1 MVIEVLLREIAA
13 ALAKAANGGAA
24 MTKITTEHLARNA
37 CVYIRQ
43 STADQLAHN
52 HESRRRQ
59 YGLVDRAKQLGWSN
73 VEVIDED
80 LGRSG
85 GGIARPGFERLLATV
100 CDGRVGAVLAIEA
113 SRLARNGRDWHT
125 LIEFCGLVGT
135 LIVDEDGIYDPRHP
149 NDRLLLGMKGTM
161 SELELSMFRQRSQE
175 ALKQKARRGALVLGV
190 AAGYVK
196 IGRDRIE
203 KNPDKRVQDALQLV
217 FTKFAELQSAR
228 QVHIW
233 LREEGIELPVKSRQ
247 GEAHGVVW
255 RLPAYNIVHNILTNP
270 IYAGAYAFGRTT
282 SRMSVKGGRKHIRR
296 GVQKP
301 MAEWDV
307 LIKDHHTAY
316 ITWDEFERNLGVIA
330 NNATGMSSA
339 LARGAA
345 RKGELLLP
353 GLLRCGHCGRKLH
366 VHYSGKIGRYN
377 CYGART
383 NHGAARCIS
392 ISGLSIDTAIS
403 NEVLRVLKPLG
414 SEAALKAIE
423 AQSSTT
429 TAAERQLELSL
440 QQARY
445 EAAHARRQ
453 YDAVDPANRLVAGEL
468 ERRWNEALQAV
479 ARLEGEIAA
488 LIARR
493 PPPLGEPERQQLV
506 ALGADLERAWL
517 HPAATAATRKR
528 ILRAALTEIVVRRDG
543 AIIHA
548 VLHWQGGDHT
558 QLQVKQRL
566 NAAGRHNPRIP
577 DDTITLV
584 GELARLM
591 PDRQIARL
599 LNRTGVETGHG
610 NAWTQ
615 ERVRGFRNHHDIA
628 VFCDGQWAERGE
640 ITLEA
645 AAKLIGVCNMT
656 ALRMLR
662 RGDIKGRQACAGA
675 PWVIKAED
683 LAGFARGK
691 RQKPPLTPDATQQ
704 VFDFQ

>member
-1 MVIEVLLREIAA
+1 
-13 ALAKAANGGAA
+13 
-24 MTKITTEHLARNA
+24 
-37 CVYIRQ
+37 
-43 STADQLAHN
+43 
-52 HESRRRQ
+52 
-59 YGLVDRAKQLGWSN
+59 
-73 VEVIDED
+73 
-80 LGRSG
+80 
-85 GGIARPGFERLLATV
+85 
-100 CDGRVGAVLAIEA
+100 VLAIEA

-282 SRMSVKGGRKHIRR
+282 SRVSVKGGRKHVRR

-316 ITWDEFERNLGVIA
+316 ITWDEFEHNLEVIA

-414 SEAALKAIE
+414 IEAALKAIE

-429 TAAERQLELSL
+429 TGAERQLELSL

-479 ARLEGEIAA
+479 AKLEREIAA

-528 ILRAALTEIVVRRDG
+528 ILRAALTEIVVRRDD

-577 DDTITLV
+577 DDTITLM

-599 LNRTGVETGHG
+599 LNRTGLETGHG

-628 VFCDGQWAERGE
+628 VFRDGEWADRGE

-675 PWVIKAED
+675 PWVIRAED
-683 LAGFARGK
+683 LAGFAKGK
-691 RQKPPLTPDATQQ
+691 RRKPPLTQNTTQR

>member
-1 MVIEVLLREIAA
+1 MSKIAA
-13 ALAKAANGGAA
+13 
-24 MTKITTEHLARNA
+24 EHLQRSA

-43 STADQLAHN
+43 STADQLVHN
-52 HESRRRQ
+52 LESQRRQ
-59 YGLVDRAKQLGWSN
+59 YGLADRAKQLGWTR
-73 VEVIDED
+73 VEIIDDD

-85 GGIARPGFERLLATV
+85 GGIARPGFERLLAAI

-135 LIVDEDGIYDPRHP
+135 IIVDEDGIYDPRHP

-161 SELELSMFRQRSQE
+161 SELELSLFRQRSQE
-175 ALKQKARRGALVLGV
+175 ALRQKARRGALVLGV

-196 IGRDRIE
+196 VGRDRIE
-203 KNPDKRVQDALQLV
+203 KNPDQRVQQAIQLV

-233 LREEGIELPVKSRQ
+233 LRDEGIELPAKSRR
-247 GEAHGVVW
+247 GEAHGAVW

-282 SRMSVKGGRKHIRR
+282 SRVSVVDGRKRIRR
-296 GVQKP
+296 GVHRP

-307 LIKDHHTAY
+307 LIKDHHAAY
-316 ITWDEFERNLGVIA
+316 ITWDEFERNLKAIA
-330 NNATGMSSA
+330 NNATSMSSA
-339 LARGAA
+339 LTRGAA
-345 RKGELLLP
+345 REGALLLP

-366 VHYSGKIGRYN
+366 VHYGGKLGRYN
-377 CYGART
+377 CYGARM
-383 NHGAARCIS
+383 NHGTERCIS
-392 ISGLSIDTAIS
+392 VSGLSIDAAIAK
-403 NEVLRVLKPLG
+403 EVLRVLKPLG
-414 SEAALKAIE
+414 IEAAVKAID
-423 AQSSTT
+423 AQSSEA
-429 TAAERQLELSL
+429 TAAERQLKLSL

-453 YDAVDPANRLVAGEL
+453 YDAVDPANRLVAAEL
-468 ERRWNEALQAV
+468 ERRWNEALQSV
-479 ARLEGEIAA
+479 AKIEGEIAA
-488 LIARR
+488 MIARR
-493 PPPLGEPERQQLV
+493 PPPLGEPERQQLM
-506 ALGADLERAWL
+506 ALGADLERAWS

-528 ILRAALTEIVVRRDG
+528 ILRAALSEVIVRRDG

-548 VLHWQGGDHT
+548 VLHWQGGAHT
-558 QLQVKQRL
+558 RLQVKQRL

-577 DDTITLV
+577 DDTIALMC
-584 GELARLM
+584 ELARLM
-591 PDRQIARL
+591 PDHQIARL
-599 LNRTGVETGHG
+599 LNRVGVETGYG

-615 ERVRGFRNHHDIA
+615 ERVRGFRYHHEIA
-628 VFCDGQWAERGE
+628 RYRDGEWADRGE

-645 AAKLIGVCNMT
+645 AAKIIGVCNMT

-662 RGDIKGRQACAGA
+662 RGDIKGRQACPGA
-675 PWVIKAED
+675 PWVIKLAD
-683 LAGFARGK
+683 LAGFSGRTRTAA
-691 RQKPPLTPDATQQ
+691 PLTPNPNQQ

>member
-1 MVIEVLLREIAA
+1 
-13 ALAKAANGGAA
+13 

-73 VEVIDED
+73 VEVIDDD

-85 GGIARPGFERLLATV
+85 GGIARPGFERLLATI

-203 KNPDKRVQDALQLV
+203 KNPDKRVQHALQLV

-233 LREEGIELPVKSRQ
+233 LREECIELPVKSRQ

-282 SRMSVKGGRKHIRR
+282 SRVSVKGGRKHVRR

-307 LIKDHHTAY
+307 LIKDHHAAY
-316 ITWDEFERNLGVIA
+316 ITWDEFEHNLEVIA
-330 NNATGMSSA
+330 NNATGSA

-392 ISGLSIDTAIS
+392 ISGLSIDAAIS
-403 NEVLRVLKPLG
+403 NEVLHVLKPLG
-414 SEAALKAIE
+414 IEAALKAIE

-440 QQARY
+440 QQACY

-479 ARLEGEIAA
+479 AKLEGEIAA

-493 PPPLGEPERQQLV
+493 PPRLGEPERQQLV

-528 ILRAALTEIVVRRDG
+528 ILRAALTEIVVRKDG

-577 DDTITLV
+577 DDTIALV
-584 GELARLM
+584 RELARLM

-599 LNRTGVETGHG
+599 LNRTRVETGHG

-628 VFCDGQWAERGE
+628 VFRDGEWAERGE

-675 PWVIKAED
+675 PWVIRAED
-683 LAGFARGK
+683 LAGFAKGK
-691 RQKPPLTPDATQQ
+691 RRKPPLTQNATQHA
-704 VFDFQ
+704 FDFQRVSRGAL

>member
-1 MVIEVLLREIAA
+1 MS
-13 ALAKAANGGAA
+13 
-24 MTKITTEHLARNA
+24 KISAEHLQRNA
-37 CVYIRQ
+37 CVYVRQ
-43 STADQLAHN
+43 STPDQLVHN
-52 HESRRRQ
+52 LESQRRQ
-59 YGLVDRAKQLGWSN
+59 YGLADRAKQLGWTR
-73 VEVIDED
+73 VEIIDDD

-85 GGIARPGFERLLATV
+85 GGIARPGFERLLAAI

-196 IGRDRIE
+196 VGRDRIE
-203 KNPDKRVQDALQLV
+203 KNPDKRVQEALQLV
-217 FTKFAELQSAR
+217 FTKFAEQQSAR

-233 LREEGIELPVKSRQ
+233 LRDDGIELPVKSRH

-270 IYAGAYAFGRTT
+270 IYAGAYAFGRTK
-282 SRMSVKGGRKHIRR
+282 SRVSVEGGRKRIRR

-307 LIKDHHTAY
+307 LIKDHHAAY
-316 ITWDEFERNLGVIA
+316 ITWDEFERNRAVIA
-330 NNATGMSSA
+330 NNATSMSSD

-345 RKGELLLP
+345 RAGELLLS

-366 VHYSGKIGRYN
+366 VHYSGKLGRYN
-377 CYGART
+377 CSGARM

-392 ISGLSIDTAIS
+392 ISGLSIDAAIGS
-403 NEVLRVLKPLG
+403 EVLRIMRPLG
-414 SEAALKAIE
+414 IEAAIKAIE
-423 AQSSTT
+423 AQSGET

-445 EAAHARRQ
+445 QAAHTRRQ

-479 ARLEGEIAA
+479 ARIEDDRAMLK
-488 LIARR
+488 ARR
-493 PPPLGEPERQQLV
+493 PAPLSQSERVQLM
-506 ALGADLERAWL
+506 ALGADLDRAWS
-517 HPAATAATRKR
+517 HPAANAATRKR
-528 ILRAALTEIVVRRDG
+528 ILRAALTEIIVRRDG
-543 AIIHA
+543 ALIHA

-558 QLQVKQRL
+558 ELQIKQRL

-577 DDTITLV
+577 DDTIALV
-584 GELARLM
+584 RELARLM

-599 LNRTGVETGHG
+599 LNRTSVQTGHG

-615 ERVRGFRNHHDIA
+615 ERVRSFRHHHDIA
-628 VFCDGQWAERGE
+628 VFRDGEWAERGE

-645 AAKLIGVCNMT
+645 AAKLLGVCNMT

-662 RGDIKGRQACAGA
+662 RGEIKGQQACAGA
-675 PWVIKAED
+675 PWVIKADD
-683 LAGFARGK
+683 LAGLTSAK
-691 RQKPPLTPDATQQ
+691 RQNSPLTPDAAQQ

>member
-1 MVIEVLLREIAA
+1 
-13 ALAKAANGGAA
+13 
-24 MTKITTEHLARNA
+24 
-37 CVYIRQ
+37 
-43 STADQLAHN
+43 
-52 HESRRRQ
+52 
-59 YGLVDRAKQLGWSN
+59 
-73 VEVIDED
+73 
-80 LGRSG
+80 
-85 GGIARPGFERLLATV
+85 
-100 CDGRVGAVLAIEA
+100 
-113 SRLARNGRDWHT
+113 
-125 LIEFCGLVGT
+125 
-135 LIVDEDGIYDPRHP
+135 
-149 NDRLLLGMKGTM
+149 
-161 SELELSMFRQRSQE
+161 
-175 ALKQKARRGALVLGV
+175 
-190 AAGYVK
+190 
-196 IGRDRIE
+196 
-203 KNPDKRVQDALQLV
+203 
-217 FTKFAELQSAR
+217 
-228 QVHIW
+228 
-233 LREEGIELPVKSRQ
+233 
-247 GEAHGVVW
+247 VVW

-282 SRMSVKGGRKHIRR
+282 SRVSVKGGRKHVRR

-307 LIKDHHTAY
+307 LIKDHHAAY
-316 ITWDEFERNLGVIA
+316 ITWDEFEHNLEVIA
-330 NNATGMSSA
+330 SNATGMSSA

-392 ISGLSIDTAIS
+392 ISGLSIDAAIS

-414 SEAALKAIE
+414 IEAALKAIE

-429 TAAERQLELSL
+429 TAAERQL

-479 ARLEGEIAA
+479 AKLEGEIAA

-493 PPPLGEPERQQLV
+493 PPRLGEPERQQLV

-577 DDTITLV
+577 DDTIALV
-584 GELARLM
+584 RELARLM

-599 LNRTGVETGHG
+599 LNRTRVETGHG

-628 VFCDGQWAERGE
+628 VFREGEWAERGE
-640 ITLEA
+640 TTLEA
-645 AAKLIGVCNMT
+645 AANLIGVCNMT

-675 PWVIKAED
+675 PWVIRAED
-683 LAGFARGK
+683 LAGFAKGK
-691 RQKPPLTPDATQQ
+691 RRKPPLTQNTTQR
-704 VFDFQ
+704 VLDFQ

>member
-1 MVIEVLLREIAA
+1 MS
-13 ALAKAANGGAA
+13 
-24 MTKITTEHLARNA
+24 KITAEHLQRNA
-37 CVYIRQ
+37 CVYVRQ
-43 STADQLAHN
+43 STPDQLVHN
-52 HESRRRQ
+52 LESQRRQ
-59 YGLVDRAKQLGWSN
+59 YGLADRAKQLGWTT
-73 VEVIDED
+73 VEIIDDD

-85 GGIARPGFERLLATV
+85 GGIARPGFERLLAAI
-100 CDGRVGAVLAIEA
+100 CDRRVGAVLAIEA

-125 LIEFCGLVGT
+125 LIEFFGLVGT
-135 LIVDEDGIYDPRHP
+135 ILVEEYGIYDPRHP

-161 SELELSMFRQRSQE
+161 SELELSLFRQRSQE
-175 ALKQKARRGALVLGV
+175 ALRQMALRGAVVLGV
-190 AAGYVK
+190 AAGYLK
-196 IGRDRIE
+196 GGRDRIE
-203 KNPDKRVQDALQLV
+203 KNPDKRVQQAIQLV

-233 LREEGIELPVKSRQ
+233 LRDEGIELPAKSRR

-282 SRMSVKGGRKHIRR
+282 SRISVVNGRKRVRR
-296 GVQKP
+296 GVQRP

-307 LIKDHHTAY
+307 LIKDHHAAY
-316 ITWDEFERNLGVIA
+316 ITWDEFERNLRVIA

-345 RKGELLLP
+345 REGELLLP

-392 ISGLSIDTAIS
+392 ISGLSIDAAIGT
-403 NEVLRVLKPLG
+403 EVLRVLKPLG
-414 SEAALKAIE
+414 IEAALKAIE
-423 AQSSTT
+423 AQSGTT

-440 QQARY
+440 QQARC

-468 ERRWNEALQAV
+468 ERRNEALQAV
-479 ARLEGEIAA
+479 ARVEGEIAA

-493 PPPLGEPERQQLV
+493 PPPLGEPERQQLM

-517 HPAATAATRKR
+517 HPAATATTRKR

-558 QLQVKQRL
+558 ELQVKQRL
-566 NAAGRHNPRIP
+566 NAVGRHNPRVP
-577 DDTITLV
+577 DDTIALV
-584 GELARLM
+584 RELARLM

-610 NAWTQ
+610 NAGTQ

-628 VFCDGQWAERGE
+628 IFRDGEWAERGE

-662 RGDIKGRQACAGA
+662 RGEIKGRQACAGA
-675 PWVIKAED
+675 PWVIRAED
-683 LAGFARGK
+683 LAGFAKGK
-691 RQKPPLTPDATQQ
+691 RRKPPLTQNATQH

>member
-1 MVIEVLLREIAA
+1 
-13 ALAKAANGGAA
+13 
-24 MTKITTEHLARNA
+24 
-37 CVYIRQ
+37 
-43 STADQLAHN
+43 
-52 HESRRRQ
+52 
-59 YGLVDRAKQLGWSN
+59 
-73 VEVIDED
+73 
-80 LGRSG
+80 
-85 GGIARPGFERLLATV
+85 
-100 CDGRVGAVLAIEA
+100 
-113 SRLARNGRDWHT
+113 
-125 LIEFCGLVGT
+125 
-135 LIVDEDGIYDPRHP
+135 
-149 NDRLLLGMKGTM
+149 M

-196 IGRDRIE
+196 IGRDRIG

-270 IYAGAYAFGRTT
+270 IYSGAYAFGRTT
-282 SRMSVKGGRKHIRR
+282 SRVSVKGGRKHIRR

-316 ITWDEFERNLGVIA
+316 ITWDEFERNLEVIA

-392 ISGLSIDTAIS
+392 ISGLSIDAAIS

-414 SEAALKAIE
+414 IEAALKAIK
-423 AQSSTT
+423 AQSSTM

-453 YDAVDPANRLVAGEL
+453 YDAVDPVNRLVAGEL
-468 ERRWNEALQAV
+468 ERRWNEALRAV
-479 ARLEGEIAA
+479 AKLEGEIAA

-493 PPPLGEPERQQLV
+493 PPSLGEPERQQLV

-558 QLQVKQRL
+558 QLQIKQRL

-577 DDTITLV
+577 GDTIALAR
-584 GELARLM
+584 ELARLM

-615 ERVRGFRNHHDIA
+615 ERVCGFRNHHDIA
-628 VFCDGQWAERGE
+628 VFCDGEWAERGE

-675 PWVIKAED
+675 PWVIRAED
-683 LAGFARGK
+683 LAGFAKGK
-691 RQKPPLTPDATQQ
+691 RRKPPLTQNATQR
-704 VFDFQ
+704 VLDFQ

>member
-1 MVIEVLLREIAA
+1 
-13 ALAKAANGGAA
+13 

-73 VEVIDED
+73 VEVIDDD

-85 GGIARPGFERLLATV
+85 GGIARPGFERLLATI

-203 KNPDKRVQDALQLV
+203 QNPDKRVQDALQLV

-282 SRMSVKGGRKHIRR
+282 SHVSVKGGRKHIRR

-307 LIKDHHTAY
+307 LIKDHHAAY
-316 ITWDEFERNLGVIA
+316 ITWDEFERNLQVIA

-392 ISGLSIDTAIS
+392 ISGLSIDAAIS

-414 SEAALKAIE
+414 IEAALKAIK
-423 AQSSTT
+423 AQSSTM

-453 YDAVDPANRLVAGEL
+453 YDAVDPAKRLVA
-468 ERRWNEALQAV
+468 
-479 ARLEGEIAA
+479 
-488 LIARR
+488 
-493 PPPLGEPERQQLV
+493 GEPERQQLV

-528 ILRAALTEIVVRRDG
+528 ILRAALTAIVVRRDG

-558 QLQVKQRL
+558 QLQIKQRL

-577 DDTITLV
+577 DDTIALV
-584 GELARLM
+584 RELARLM

-599 LNRTGVETGHG
+599 LNRAGVETGHG

-628 VFCDGQWAERGE
+628 VFREGEWAERGE
-640 ITLEA
+640 TTLEA
-645 AAKLIGVCNMT
+645 AANLIGVCNMT

-675 PWVIKAED
+675 PWVIRAED
-683 LAGFARGK
+683 LAGFAKGK
-691 RQKPPLTPDATQQ
+691 RRKPPLTQNTTQQ
-704 VFDFQ
+704 VFKFQ

>member
-1 MVIEVLLREIAA
+1 
-13 ALAKAANGGAA
+13 
-24 MTKITTEHLARNA
+24 
-37 CVYIRQ
+37 
-43 STADQLAHN
+43 
-52 HESRRRQ
+52 
-59 YGLVDRAKQLGWSN
+59 
-73 VEVIDED
+73 
-80 LGRSG
+80 
-85 GGIARPGFERLLATV
+85 
-100 CDGRVGAVLAIEA
+100 VLAIEA

-196 IGRDRIE
+196 TGRDRIE
-203 KNPDKRVQDALQLV
+203 QNPDKRVQDALQLV

-282 SRMSVKGGRKHIRR
+282 SRVSVKGGRKHIRR

-307 LIKDHHTAY
+307 LIKDHHAAY
-316 ITWDEFERNLGVIA
+316 ITWDEFERNLEVIA

-345 RKGELLLP
+345 RKGDLLLP

-392 ISGLSIDTAIS
+392 ISGLSIDAAIS

-414 SEAALKAIE
+414 IEAALKAIK

-468 ERRWNEALQAV
+468 ERRWNEALRAV
-479 ARLEGEIAA
+479 AKLEGEIAA

-493 PPPLGEPERQQLV
+493 PPSLGEPERQQLV

-558 QLQVKQRL
+558 QLQIKQRL
-566 NAAGRHNPRIP
+566 NAAGRHHPRIP
-577 DDTITLV
+577 DDTIALV
-584 GELARLM
+584 RELARLM
-591 PDRQIARL
+591 LDRQIARL
-599 LNRTGVETGHG
+599 LNRAGVETGHG

-615 ERVRGFRNHHDIA
+615 ERVCGFRNHHDIA
-628 VFCDGQWAERGE
+628 VFCDGEWAERGE

-662 RGDIKGRQACAGA
+662 RGDIKGRQACVGA
-675 PWVIKAED
+675 PWVIRAED
-683 LAGFARGK
+683 LAGFAKGK
-691 RQKPPLTPDATQQ
+691 RRKPPLTQNATQR
-704 VFDFQ
+704 VLDFQ